1 MSYFN
6 ATLRLW
12 LKRLPLEN
20 GRETTYSNKTKA
32 VSKMPER
39 NTNMKLNLD
48 ITLPIAAYVE
58 DLSII
63 YFVDI

>member
-12 LKRLPLEN
+12 LERLPLEN
-20 GRETTYSNKTKA
+20 GRETTYSKKTEA
-32 VSKMPER
+32 ASKMPER

>member
-12 LKRLPLEN
+12 LERLPLEN
-20 GRETTYSNKTKA
+20 ETETTYSNKTKA
-32 VSKMPER
+32 ASKMPAR
-39 NTNMKLNLD
+39 NSNMKLNLD

-63 YFVDI
+63 YFVNI

>member
-12 LKRLPLEN
+12 LERLPLEN
-20 GRETTYSNKTKA
+20 GTETTYSNKTKA
-32 VSKMPER
+32 ASKMPER

-63 YFVDI
+63 YFVNI

>member
-1 MSYFN
+1 
-6 ATLRLW
+6 
-12 LKRLPLEN
+12 
-20 GRETTYSNKTKA
+20 
-32 VSKMPER
+32 MPER

-63 YFVDI
+63 YFFDI